1 MDKTYFENLLSLST
15 DGIKNA
21 QRMVKELDNLVPQ
34 TSQMMG
40 QMTDGQKQQYEK
52 QMKELKAL
60 KKQLKDAG
68 TVK

>member
-34 TSQMMG
+34 TSQMMS
-40 QMTDGQKQQYEK
+40 QMTDEQK
-52 QMKELKAL
+52 
-60 KKQLKDAG
+60 
-68 TVK
+68 